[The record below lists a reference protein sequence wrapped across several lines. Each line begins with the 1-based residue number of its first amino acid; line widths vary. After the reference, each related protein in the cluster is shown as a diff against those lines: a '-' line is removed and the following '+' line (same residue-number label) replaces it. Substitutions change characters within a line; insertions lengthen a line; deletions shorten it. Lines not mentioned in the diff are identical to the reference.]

1 MRIIK
6 PSQIAVFL
14 MLFCVATALAI
25 ATAMIFPGRLPLG
38 DFRGVALVVVALF
51 FLYVYAISIYRLL
64 LHFAPLKEG
73 EIAEG
78 SQQEF
83 VYHVYVLFY
92 LILFYPV
99 MRSGFPP
106 APLMRIFYL
115 ALGARLGKNTYSQG
129 IIHDPPF
136 IDIGANSVIGQYAL
150 LVPHVIEG
158 QRIAHYAIRIGNNV
172 TVGAHA
178 VVLSGVTVGD
188 NAIIATGAIVLKGTH
203 IGAGE
208 LWGGVPARRLK
219 HPDQSSLP
227 SRTTPPTSEVAV
239 AVLPSRAH

>member
-1 MRIIK
+1 MRVIK

-14 MLFCVATALAI
+14 MLFCVATAFTI
-25 ATAMIFPGRLPLG
+25 ATVKIFPGRLPLG
-38 DFRGVALVVVALF
+38 EFRGVALVVAALF
-51 FLYVYAISIYRLL
+51 FLYVYAIAIYRIF
-64 LHFAPLKEG
+64 LHFAPLRAG
-73 EIAEG
+73 EIAVG

-106 APLMRIFYL
+106 APLMRIFYI
-115 ALGARLGKNTYSQG
+115 ALGARLGGNTYSQG

-136 IDIGANSVIGQYAL
+136 VDIGANSVIGQYAL

-158 QRIAHYAIRIGNNV
+158 PRLAHYPIRIGNNV

-178 VVLSGVTVGD
+178 VVLSGVTVDD
-188 NAIIATGAIVLKGTH
+188 NAIVATGAIVVKGTH

-208 LWGGVPARRLK
+208 FWGGVPARCLK
-219 HPDQSSLP
+219 RPGESYS
-227 SRTTPPTSEVAV
+227 
-239 AVLPSRAH
+239 

>member
-1 MRIIK
+1 MRVIR
-6 PSQIAVFL
+6 PTQIAVFL
-14 MLFCVATALAI
+14 MLLSVAATFAI
-25 ATAMIFPGRLPLG
+25 ATVMIFPGRLPLG
-38 DFRGVALVVVALF
+38 DFRGVTLVVAAVF
-51 FLYVYAISIYRLL
+51 FLYLYGIAIYRLF
-64 LHFAPLKEG
+64 LHFAPLKAG
-73 EIAEG
+73 EIAAG

-106 APLMRIFYL
+106 APLMRLFYV
-115 ALGARLGKNTYSQG
+115 ALGARLGENTYSQG

-136 IDIGANSVIGQYAL
+136 INIGANSVIGQYAL

-158 QRIAHYAIRIGNNV
+158 QRLAHYPIRIGNNV

-178 VVLSGVTVGD
+178 VVLSDVTVGD
-188 NAIIATGAIVLKGTH
+188 NAIVATGAIVLKGTH

-208 LWGGVPARRLK
+208 FWGGVPARCLK
-219 HPDQSSLP
+219 RPDQSPLP
-227 SRTTPPTSEVAV
+227 LSTTSTPAEVAS
-239 AVLPSRAH
+239 PSSRR